1 MWATIASTSMTAM
14 SAVKVSTDE
23 YNRSEATKV
32 LTECVAVSLH
42 MEDSSERHQDYSIDN
57 LDRENL

>member
-1 MWATIASTSMTAM
+1 MTAM

-32 LTECVAVSLH
+32 LTKCVEVSLH
-42 MEDSSERHQDYSIDN
+42 MEDSSERHKDSIDN
-57 LDRENL
+57 LDRVNL